1 METSCQEIIASRVA
15 GLIAA
20 EVASNPS
27 ICLGLP
33 TGRTPAKMYAEL
45 VKLSRQNNLDWSR
58 VCGFALDEYLDVDE
72 TQSFSHYLSVNL
84 YDGVGLP
91 AANRF
96 NPSESGDDYDALI
109 AARGGLDITILG
121 IGLNG
126 HIAFNEPG
134 TPAESWTHSIVLT
147 PSTIDANREL
157 FKGAGRIPTR
167 AVTMGISTILGSR
180 RIILMAFGEKK
191 RSILDQALTG
201 PISPEI
207 PASFLQQHDSLQ
219 VFTDFERAQACRLD

>member
-1 METSCQEIIASRVA
+1 LETSCQETIASRVA
-15 GLIAA
+15 KLIAT

-45 VKLSRQNNLDWSR
+45 VKLSRQSNLDWSR
-58 VCGFALDEYLDVDE
+58 VSCFALDEYLDVDE
-72 TQSFSHYLSVNL
+72 AHSFSHYLSVNL

-96 NPSESGDDYDALI
+96 NPSESGDDYDAII
-109 AARGGLDITILG
+109 ADRGGLDITILG

-147 PSTIDANREL
+147 PSTIEANREL
-157 FKGAGRIPTR
+157 FKGAQRTPSR
-167 AVTMGISTILGSR
+167 AVTMGISTILASR

-191 RSILDQALTG
+191 RAILDQALTG
-201 PISPEI
+201 PVSPAI
-207 PASFLQQHDSLQ
+207 PASFLQAHESLQ
-219 VFTDFERAQACRLD
+219 VFTDFDRAQACRLD